1 VLNWRALAQLR
12 LELLRM
18 GRLKNAQIEQHYFE
32 RFRKDFQLP
41 EGEVV
46 YTDKPD
52 ILVKGKKTNMGIEVT
67 RLFIK
72 PGSDLASMQVQHGR
86 QERVLKQA
94 QLNFVRN
101 GGRGLEL
108 SIDFNPEFP
117 ILNIDEM
124 ALALSNLADDLVGMQ
139 TGLVSKDLFR
149 RIKSVRS
156 IYITFSEYPEPKWH
170 PTQLFSVPELSLDR
184 LLNVVKE
191 KSSKLSEYQIC
202 DEYWL
207 LLIVDFMDPAQNQN
221 FPRQPI
227 SLDVETAYNK
237 ILIYKPQY
245 REVMELQF

>member
-1 VLNWRALAQLR
+1 
-12 LELLRM
+12 M

-32 RFRKDFQLP
+32 QFRKDYQLP

-52 ILVKGKKTNMGIEVT
+52 VIVKGRKAHLGIEVT

-72 PGSDLASMQVQHGR
+72 PGTDMASMQVQHGR

-108 SIDFNPEFP
+108 SIDFNPDFP
-117 ILNIDEM
+117 ILEIDRT
-124 ALALSNLADDLVGMQ
+124 ALALSTLANHLVGRQ
-139 TGLVSKDLFR
+139 SGLINKELFR
-149 RIKSVRS
+149 HIESVRS
-156 IYITFSEYPEPKWH
+156 VYLNSSEYPETKWH
-170 PTQLFSVPELSLDR
+170 LTQVFSVPELSLDR
-184 LLNVVKE
+184 LLDVVKE

-202 DEYWL
+202 DQYWL

-221 FPRQPI
+221 LPSQTI
-227 SLDVETAYNK
+227 SLNVKTAYKK
-237 ILIYKPQY
+237 ILIYKPQF
-245 REVMELQF
+245 REVVELLC